1 MHGLSKI
8 IKSVI
13 FSVKSVKSVV
23 NQFMEINILNI
34 NAKKS
39 AIYLSGP

>member
-1 MHGLSKI
+1 M
-8 IKSVI
+8 SVI
-13 FSVKSVKSVV
+13 LPVIPIAIGTVKPVV

-34 NAKKS
+34 NARKS